1 MKKVLFIDRDGTII
15 IEPKD
20 EQIDSLEKLEFYP
33 KVITNLNKIAKNTD
47 FELVMV
53 SNQDGLG
60 TSSFPENDF
69 LPAHNKMLKT
79 LKNEGI
85 IFNDILIDKSFPED
99 NSPNRKPKTGLLKKY
114 ISGDYDLEN
123 SFVIGDRESDIQLAK
138 NLGCKAIYISET
150 KNSNAILSTTDWN
163 EICKFLTFPERKIK
177 LNRKTNETN
186 ISIELNLDGSGKYKI
201 DTGIGFLDHMLELF
215 SKHSN
220 CDIILNAKG
229 DLEVDKHHT
238 VEDIGIILGESI
250 RKALKNKRG
259 IERYG
264 YLLPMDESLAQVAI
278 DFSERPYFIWNA
290 EFKREKIG
298 EMPTELFEH
307 FFQSFANSAR
317 CNLNIKVE
325 GKNEHHKIEA
335 IFKAVARSI
344 KTAISRHNGSNQIPS
359 TKGIL

>member
-1 MKKVLFIDRDGTII
+1 MKKILFIDRDGTII

-33 KVITNLNKIAKNTD
+33 KVISNLNKIANETD
-47 FELVMV
+47 FEFVMV

-60 TSSFPENDF
+60 TSSFPDKDF
-69 LPAHNKMLKT
+69 LPAHKKMLKT
-79 LKNEGI
+79 LENEGI
-85 IFNDILIDKSFPED
+85 IFSEILIDRSFPKD
-99 NSPNRKPKTGLLKKY
+99 NSPNRKPKIGMFKKY
-114 ISGDYDLEN
+114 IAGEYDLQN

-138 NLGCKAIYISET
+138 NLGCEAIYINKQ
-150 KNSNAILSTTDWN
+150 KNKKSILSTTDWN
-163 EICKFLTFPERKIK
+163 DIYNFLTSLERKIK
-177 LNRKTNETN
+177 LIRKTNETN
-186 ISIELNLDGSGKYKI
+186 ISIEINLDGKGNYKI

-220 CDIILNAKG
+220 IDIVLDAKG

-238 VEDIGIILGESI
+238 VEDIGLILGEAI
-250 RKALKNKRG
+250 NKILGDKKG

-264 YLLPMDESLAQVAI
+264 FLLPMDDSLAQVAL
-278 DFSERPYFIWNA
+278 DFSDRPFFIWNA

-307 FFQSFANSAR
+307 FFQSFTNSAK
-317 CNLNIKVE
+317 CNLNIKVD

-344 KTAISRHNGSNQIPS
+344 KTAISRKDGNKQIPS